1 MITDDQLLATLPD
14 FVCFETMMKARPAME
29 GDDRIIYVEASTEA
43 KDQQGEI
50 VLSKAL
56 RESLDVFMKFGVVD
70 LDHKSMPSVAQKYG
84 IPQEDCP
91 KWIVGQPV
99 AVKFDGEKTL
109 VKARLR
115 QGDTPLAEQANQIWD
130 GLTKLNPPD
139 RYYASVGGSVLAREI
154 RLDPSNGDRIPVI
167 TKTRWNNL
175 ALSLQPVNQHLNAAT
190 TVPIGTFAK
199 AFGGFVLNKALEA
212 SYATD
217 ATAMTGGAAFGM
229 QSLDTG
235 IHSYFDFRERIS
247 EAIRGR
253 KVGRDITN
261 YAIRT
266 FGLSHEQAS
275 DWVERFLRGIKQ
287 SAATSI
293 HFKER
298 SK

>member
-1 MITDDQLLATLPD
+1 MIDAANNTDDFVSFQSFLKATPVEESGER
-14 FVCFETMMKARPAME
+14 F
-29 GDDRIIYVEASTEA
+29 IYIEASNEGI
-43 KDQQGEI
+43 DLQGEK
-50 VLSKAL
+50 VLSEALADSKDYYLRYGNIDIDHFSIIGAKAGIQNPL
-56 RESLDVFMKFGVVD
+56 QYEIGRPVDVRIENRHTF
-70 LDHKSMPSVAQKYG
+70 
-84 IPQEDCP
+84 
-91 KWIVGQPV
+91 
-99 AVKFDGEKTL
+99 
-109 VKARLR
+109 VKAQLYK
-115 QGDTPLAEQANQIWD
+115 GDSELAKNANMVWESM
-130 GLTKLNPPD
+130 TKISPPK
-139 RYYASVGGSVLAREI
+139 RWYPSVGGSAPVKVQEF
-154 RLDPSNGDRIPVI
+154 DPESCSKV
-167 TKTRWNNL
+167 TVVKSVRWTNIG
-175 ALSLQPVNQHLNAAT
+175 LSQTPVNQHVPTASAS
-190 TVPIGTFAK
+190 PIGTFCK
-199 AFGGFVLNKALEA
+199 SLNAFTLNKALEA

>member
-1 MITDDQLLATLPD
+1 MLNDEQLLSSLPD
-14 FVCFETMMKARPAME
+14 YMVFGTMLKATPATE
-29 GDDRIIYVEASTEA
+29 GDDRIIYVEASKETQDIE
-43 KDQQGEI
+43 GEI
-50 VLSKAL
+50 VLAKAL
-56 RESLDVFMKFGVVD
+56 KESAEYFLKFGVLD
-70 LDHKSMPSVAQKYG
+70 LDHKSMPSVAQKFG
-84 IPQEDCP
+84 LTAEEWAI
-91 KWIVGQPV
+91 GQPLE
-99 AVKFDGEKTL
+99 VKFAGDTTI
-109 VKARLR
+109 VKAKLYA
-115 QGDTPLAEQANQIWD
+115 GDTPLSAKANNVWD
-130 GLTKLNPPD
+130 GLTKLNPPA
-139 RYYASVGGSVLAREI
+139 RYYASVGGQVLGREI
-154 RLDPSNGDRIPVI
+154 RIDPKTGDRIPVI

-175 ALSLQPVNQHLNAAT
+175 ALSNTPVHDGLDVASAAPMG
-190 TVPIGTFAK
+190 VFAK
-199 AFGGFVLNKALEA
+199 SMNGYVLNKALEA

-253 KVGRDITN
+253 KVGRDITK

-287 SAATSI
+287 SAAKST